1 MSMVGRSIVGIP
13 MKTALPKW
21 DDDAELAT
29 SMTLFGKW
37 TKNTDPDQ

>member
-1 MSMVGRSIVGIP
+1 MVGRSIVWYTDEDC
-13 MKTALPKW
+13 TAKW